1 MTAKRRVLA
10 VLSVLFTV
18 GVVACGRSTPPAA
31 TAVPAAKVTDKVTE
45 SSLTTITLT
54 ADAEKRLGIETAAVE
69 QKGVIRTRTVGGEV
83 MAAGGAE
90 STITAPFAGTLE
102 ASDANAS
109 VGSTVRKGTTIFR
122 LVPFAAT
129 ERDARIE
136 AERAVGEAT
145 GRQEMAARKSERAT
159 KLAQDGAGSR
169 RAAEEAQAELAVA
182 NAALKA
188 ARDRLTLASGGVNA
202 SGAIALVAAYDGLL
216 RAVHAGPGQTVAAGA
231 PIADLVRLDTVW
243 IRVPLYAGDIG
254 NIDRSAA
261 ARVLPLG
268 AGDTDAGSVAR
279 PIAAPPSADASTAAV
294 DLHFSL
300 ANAGGSLR
308 PGQRVSV
315 RLPLTGEA
323 SSLVVPQAALLH
335 DAFGGTW
342 VYEARGQHVFVR
354 RRVSVIDMVG
364 TMAVLDH
371 GPAPG
376 TRVVTA
382 GAAELFGT
390 EFGVGK

>member
-1 MTAKRRVLA
+1 MTAKRRLLA
-10 VLSVLFTV
+10 VLSVSWAV
-18 GVVACGRSTPPAA
+18 CVVSCGGSDTPAA
-31 TAVPAAKVTDKVTE
+31 PAVPAAKVAGKVTE

-54 ADAEKRLGIETAAVE
+54 AAAEARLGIETAVVE
-69 QKGVIRTRTVGGEV
+69 QKGVIRTRTAGGEV
-83 MAAGGAE
+83 MAAGGSE

-102 ASDANAS
+102 VAGAGPT
-109 VGSTVRKGTTIFR
+109 VGATVTKGTIIFR
-122 LVPFAAT
+122 LVPLAAA

-136 AERAVGEAT
+136 AERAVGEAA
-145 GRQEMAARKSERAT
+145 GRQEMAAKKSERAA

-169 RAAEEAQAELAVA
+169 RAAEEALADLAVA

-202 SGAIALVAAYDGLL
+202 SGAIALAAPYDGLL
-216 RAVHAGPGQTVAAGA
+216 RAVHAAPGQAVAAGA
-231 PIADLVRLDTVW
+231 PLADLMRLDAVW
-243 IRVPLYAGDIG
+243 IRVPLYAGDVS
-254 NIDRSAA
+254 NIDRGAA

-268 AGDTDAGSVAR
+268 AGDAEAGTLAR
-279 PIAAPPSADASTAAV
+279 PVAAPPSADASTAAV
-294 DLHFSL
+294 DLYFSL
-300 ANAGGSLR
+300 ANPGGALR

-315 RLPLTGEA
+315 RLPLA
-323 SSLVVPQAALLH
+323 SAAISLVVPQAALLH

-342 VYEARGQHVFVR
+342 VYEARGEHVFVR

-376 TRVVTA
+376 TRIVTA